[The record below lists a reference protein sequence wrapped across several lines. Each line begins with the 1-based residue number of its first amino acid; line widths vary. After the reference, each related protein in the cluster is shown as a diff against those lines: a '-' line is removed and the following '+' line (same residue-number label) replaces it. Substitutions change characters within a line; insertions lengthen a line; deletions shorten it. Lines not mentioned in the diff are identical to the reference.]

1 MGAAVSQGLVDGGLR
16 IGRAIS
22 RGSTR
27 KAHRATALRLPE
39 NFPGRAA
46 AMTTIPHHRTAGLA
60 AARAKSV
67 VRHPCPHE
75 EQQ

>member
-1 MGAAVSQGLVDGGLR
+1 MAVSQALVDCGLCT
-16 IGRAIS
+16 GRATS
-22 RGSTR
+22 TGSAR
-27 KAHRATALRLPE
+27 KVHRAAALRLPD

>member
-1 MGAAVSQGLVDGGLR
+1 MGAAVSRGLVDGGLR
-16 IGRAIS
+16 IGRATS
-22 RGSTR
+22 RSSAR
-27 KAHRATALRLPE
+27 KTDRATVLRLPD

-46 AMTTIPHHRTAGLA
+46 AMTTTPHHRTVGLA